1 MLIVCLIGPFCE
13 WFLVCGL
20 IFVGSSQALFV
31 VRLAIR
37 LLVVMPA
44 LVVARVRHTSGSVL
58 FKYIDTMAM
67 AAFLTS
73 RLTMMAATLKLA
85 SMRWSSAVFVAACP
99 SGGKTIGTIIN
110 AGMNEETTMPS
121 LLTFAAK
128 ETWVRML
135 LGLGIDALMHERTA
149 SASALAM

>member
-1 MLIVCLIGPFCE
+1 M
-13 WFLVCGL
+13 
-20 IFVGSSQALFV
+20 

-67 AAFLTS
+67 AASLIS
-73 RLTMMAATLKLA
+73 RLIMMAATLKLA
-85 SMRWSSAVFVAACP
+85 RMRQSAAVIVATCP
-99 SGGKTIGTIIN
+99 SGGKITGTTIN

-128 ETWVRML
+128 ET
-135 LGLGIDALMHERTA
+135 
-149 SASALAM
+149 